1 MNDHTPK
8 NLVESDLD
16 EFLWYRLLVDSMQ
29 DALGVVDNKN
39 IFTYVNKRFC
49 EMLGYS
55 EKEMIGKA
63 ITDFLDKENAIILAE
78 NIRKRQT
85 GEASQYEVDWLAKSG
100 EAVCTIVA
108 GAPIKSQDG
117 SHKGSFAILTDIS
130 ERKKIENELKA
141 ISEKYQSLF
150 RETPVGLIT
159 CDIKGNI
166 IRVNKVALE
175 ILGSPSEE
183 DTKQIN
189 LLTFPALIE
198 AGLSGFLE
206 ECIATKTTR
215 GGDGE
220 YTTSWGKEVLVRF
233 KIHPAMSADSEID
246 EILISFDDV
255 GDLRKAQS
263 ALVQS
268 EKNYRTLSEQSLQGV
283 SVIQDGRYVYV
294 NQAFGSVVG
303 YTPEQII
310 SMPSKDAWDLVHP
323 HDKQML
329 LDLAEDRNEGR
340 PSPGSYEYRL
350 IRKDG
355 SVRWVE
361 AFASMIEYEGNK
373 AHQVAIVD
381 ISERKATEMKLA
393 ASQEM
398 IELVINTIPQ
408 FVFWKDTDSV
418 YLGCNENFAIIAGVG
433 TPDKII
439 GKTDYDLSW
448 NKEEADH
455 FRDVD
460 RQVIDS
466 GAPKYNVV
474 ESIHLDGKQAWMR
487 TSKVPLHDEE
497 GNVIGILGTFDDV
510 TDTRAAEEAL
520 KSSEEK
526 YRTLAEQSLQ
536 GILIIQNDGIVYANK
551 TFSNLIGYSNEELHE
566 LEFDAVGVMF
576 HKEDRGEFIQRLDD
590 RKAGKSVS
598 SRFEYR
604 IIRKDGETRWVES
617 FTTQIEFNEIAS
629 TQIVFVDITDRRRA
643 EREVTTEKDRA
654 TLYLD
659 LMGHDIRN
667 QLQVILNS
675 ATLLRTA
682 TDDGTRNS
690 FLGVLEES
698 VQRCSRLIEEV
709 RATEFLLHTPP
720 SEKSLTESMA
730 TCISALSGRSHSA
743 KFFTT
748 FKPEQ
753 AMVNAD
759 DFLELLLSNILMNAI
774 EHNPKIEKKVWV
786 TIDEDQDGYTISIGD
801 NGPGI
806 TDSVKAGLFDMARR
820 FGGVGLHQSHQ
831 IIDKYGGT
839 IEVVDRVEGKPSE
852 GAEFRLW
859 FPRHS

>member
-1 MNDHTPK
+1 LDNHTPK

-16 EFLWYRLLVDSMQ
+16 ELLWYRLLVESMQ

-49 EMLGYS
+49 ELLGYS

-63 ITDFLDKENAIILAE
+63 ITDFLDEENGNILAE
-78 NIRKRQT
+78 NIRIRQS
-85 GEASQYEVDWLAKSG
+85 GEASQYEVDWLSKSG
-100 EAVCTIVA
+100 DLVCTIVA
-108 GAPIKSQDG
+108 GAPIINQDG
-117 SHKGSFAILTDIS
+117 NHIGSFAILTDIS
-130 ERKKIENELKA
+130 ERKKIENELKE

-150 RETPVGLIT
+150 HETPVGLIT
-159 CDIKGNI
+159 CDVEGNI
-166 IRVNKVALE
+166 IRANKVALS

-183 DTKQIN
+183 AIKQIN
-189 LLTFPALIE
+189 VLKFAPLRE
-198 AGLSGFLE
+198 AGLSKYVE
-206 ECIATKTTR
+206 DCIATKAAT
-215 GGDGE
+215 GGNGE
-220 YTTSWGKEVLVRF
+220 YTSKWGKEIVIRF
-233 KIHPAMSADSEID
+233 KIHPTMNPENEID
-246 EILISFDDV
+246 EILLSFDDV

-283 SVIQDGRYVYV
+283 SVIQDGKYVYV

-310 SMPSKDAWDLVHP
+310 AMPSEEGWDLVHP
-323 HDKQML
+323 HDKQLL
-329 LDLAEDRNEGR
+329 LDLAEDRNAGR

-361 AFASMIEYEGNK
+361 AFASMIEYEGKK

-433 TPDKII
+433 TPEKIV

-466 GAPKYNVV
+466 GAPKYNIV
-474 ESIHLDGKQAWMR
+474 ESLHLDGKQTWMR

-536 GILIIQNDGIVYANK
+536 GIMIIQNDTIVYANK
-551 TFSNLIGYSNEELHE
+551 TFSNLIGYDIDELYE
-566 LEFDAVGVMF
+566 LKFEATWNMF
-576 HKEDRGEFIQRLDD
+576 HKEDREKFKQRIDD
-590 RKAGKSVS
+590 RKAGKSIS
-598 SRFEYR
+598 PRFEYR
-604 IIRKDGETRWVES
+604 IIRKNGETRWVES
-617 FTTQIEFNEIAS
+617 FTSQIKFNEEVA
-629 TQIVFVDITDRRRA
+629 TQIVFVDVTERRIA
-643 EREVTTEKDRA
+643 EKEVRTEKDRA

-709 RATEFLLHTPP
+709 RATEFLLHTPQ

-743 KFFTT
+743 KFFTS

-753 AMVNAD
+753 ALVNAD

-774 EHNPKIEKKVWV
+774 EHNPNK
-786 TIDEDQDGYTISIGD
+786 
-801 NGPGI
+801 
-806 TDSVKAGLFDMARR
+806 SVKTGLFDMARR

-859 FPRHS
+859 FPRHA